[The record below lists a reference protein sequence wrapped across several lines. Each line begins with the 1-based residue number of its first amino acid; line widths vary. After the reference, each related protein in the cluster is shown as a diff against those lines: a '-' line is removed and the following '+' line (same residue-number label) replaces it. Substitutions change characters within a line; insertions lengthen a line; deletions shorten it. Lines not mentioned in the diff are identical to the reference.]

1 MRIFFTNFHCL
12 LLFALQMSFVI
23 LFHPHEINGKKK
35 TFLYKKFRGNDKI
48 LYQKVNP

>member
-35 TFLYKKFRGNDKI
+35 KRFYIKNSEGMTKYFIKK
-48 LYQKVNP
+48 